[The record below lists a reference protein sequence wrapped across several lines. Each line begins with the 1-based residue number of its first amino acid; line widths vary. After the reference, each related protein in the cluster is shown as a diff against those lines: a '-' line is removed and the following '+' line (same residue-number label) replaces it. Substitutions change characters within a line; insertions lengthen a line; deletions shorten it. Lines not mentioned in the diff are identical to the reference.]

1 MRVHHDAQFFSVKLF
16 ETFSPKCGQFKTEVQ
31 DIFPKDNFPS
41 DFFLINEAIHSAL
54 SMRAKESSSEYSL
67 SPSELGHH
75 LDMSR
80 LGFLG
85 FLE

>member
-1 MRVHHDAQFFSVKLF
+1 MIVNSFQLNFLKHFLPNAANLKL
-16 ETFSPKCGQFKTEVQ
+16 
-31 DIFPKDNFPS
+31 FPKDNFPS

-75 LDMSR
+75 LEMS
-80 LGFLG
+80 
-85 FLE
+85 